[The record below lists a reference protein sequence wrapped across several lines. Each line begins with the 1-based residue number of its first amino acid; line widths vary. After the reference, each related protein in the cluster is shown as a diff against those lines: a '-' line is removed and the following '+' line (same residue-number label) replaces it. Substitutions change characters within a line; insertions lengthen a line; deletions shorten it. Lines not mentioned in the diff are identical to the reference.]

1 MAIRSACKAMAGS
14 LCPLLVG
21 LPRAA
26 TSARRGG
33 RCIFSRR
40 GGWNMLEPLEFDPQ
54 ISGNLGKLG
63 LEHDLPLDDRHFL
76 AVFSHLLGKWSSP
89 LSPALE
95 QKRSGWTSLPAFQCQ
110 VYPPISAMMKL
121 SFVGVHNLVT
131 CSRGSRGMAPKP
143 LLKLVVDGRAAVGHG
158 KKGFPRPFHLVQL

>member
-1 MAIRSACKAMAGS
+1 MAGS

-26 TSARRGG
+26 TSASRGG

-63 LEHDLPLDDRHFL
+63 LEHDFPLDDRHFL
-76 AVFSHLLGKWSSP
+76 AVFSHLFGEMVLSIVSRIGKKGGM
-89 LSPALE
+89 A
-95 QKRSGWTSLPAFQCQ
+95 WTSLPAFRRQ